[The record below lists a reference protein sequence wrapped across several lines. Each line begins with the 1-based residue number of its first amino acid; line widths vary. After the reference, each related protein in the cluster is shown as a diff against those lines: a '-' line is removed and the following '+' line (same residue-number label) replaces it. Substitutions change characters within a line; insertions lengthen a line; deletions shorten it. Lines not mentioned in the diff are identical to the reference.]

1 MKKEEIKQYPLRL
14 REGLKV
20 EVDLL
25 AIQNKRSTNAELN
38 VLIEDGIRYR
48 RLMQESGRITYKKLP
63 FQEKDHAK

>member
-20 EVDLL
+20 EIDLL

-38 VLIEDGIRYR
+38 VLIEDGIKYR
-48 RLMQESGRITYKKLP
+48 KIQETGHVR
-63 FQEKDHAK
+63 